1 MRTIFQ
7 RQPCLPA
14 LTKTLRVVVGVV
26 VGLPCALMPAAAATT
41 STSSS
46 GSATT
51 TNTITVWASAV
62 NVPTANAAPATV
74 PPTASAGIAATS
86 NQTVPATTEAETP
99 DIPPAE
105 TTPPRTKLTWEE
117 CVRIALAHNPD
128 LEVFR
133 DNVLNS
139 DATRRGA
146 YSLLYPQIALSF
158 GATRNY
164 DRPGFGAPSNYSNE
178 FTGQVSLTQTIFNGF
193 LTQGNIARGR
203 AELALAFA
211 NLDSQKA
218 LTSFDLKT
226 AFAQV
231 IYAQQDVAVARR
243 VIEVNQQNAR
253 LVKLLYDS
261 GNEDQGAY
269 ELTRANLDQSIFTYN
284 QAIRNVELSDEQLVT
299 ILGQDV
305 PRPLEAEGDL
315 ATSPLPI
322 KPDFQKL
329 AVQTPAYFQRRAQV
343 DASAAG
349 ITIAQSAFYPT
360 LGVDAN
366 ASRGGAF
373 LFPRSVTA
381 SAGLSVSY
389 TLFDG
394 GQDYFNVRA
403 ARASLLSSL
412 ASLRSGTNDAALLL
426 AQNFKALVDA
436 VENQR
441 IQQEQLDATQL
452 RYTIAQ
458 GEYRTA
464 LISFQDFNDI
474 TSAYVGQLQTT
485 LSARQSAVNAEANWE
500 QARGLGAIP

>member
-1 MRTIFQ
+1 MRKPSQ
-7 RQPCLPA
+7 RQPCLRAFAETPRGFA
-14 LTKTLRVVVGVV
+14 WIVA
-26 VGLPCALMPAAAATT
+26 GLWLSGASAVAAMSTT
-41 STSSS
+41 STGSS
-46 GSATT
+46 TT
-51 TNTITVWASAV
+51 TNTVTVWASAV
-62 NVPTANAAPATV
+62 NVPSTNAASATV
-74 PPTASAGIAATS
+74 PPVASSTVSATS
-86 NQTVPATTEAETP
+86 TQTVPPADEADTIE
-99 DIPPAE
+99 IPPAE
-105 TTPPRTKLTWEE
+105 TAPPRTRLTWEQ

-133 DNVLNS
+133 DDVLNS
-139 DATRRGA
+139 DASRRGA

-231 IYAQQDVAVARR
+231 IYAQLDVDVARR
-243 VIEVNQQNAR
+243 VIDVNQQNER

-269 ELTRANLDQSIFTYN
+269 QLTRANLDQSIFTYN
-284 QAIRNVELSDEQLVT
+284 QAIRNVEVSDEQLIT

-305 PRPLEAEGDL
+305 PRPLEAEGEL

-322 KPDFQKL
+322 KPDFNVL

-343 DASAAG
+343 DAAAAG
-349 ITIAQSAFYPT
+349 ITIAQAAFYPT

-366 ASRGGAF
+366 AARGGAF

-381 SAGLSVSY
+381 SAGFSVSY

-403 ARASLLSSL
+403 ARASLLSAL
-412 ASLRSGTNDAALLL
+412 ASLRSGTNDASLLL
-426 AQNFKALVDA
+426 AQNFKSFVDA

-474 TSAYVGQLQTT
+474 TSAYVQQLQTT
-485 LSARQSAVNAEANWE
+485 LSAKQSAVNAEANWE